1 MKVLLVNGS
10 PHLKGCTYTALNAVA
25 KALNEDGVE
34 TEIINVGKTNSGCMG
49 CGYCYKEGKC
59 VNNSDCVN
67 EVIAR
72 LDEFDGFVFGSPV
85 HYASASGAITCF
97 MDRLF
102 YAGSKSLKYKVGAT
116 VASARRGGTTA
127 TLDQLTKHLTISSM
141 PVASS
146 SYWNIVHGSTPE
158 DVLKDEEG
166 MQTMRNLGHNMAWLL
181 KCIELGKEN
190 GIPHPIPESGNRTN
204 FIR

>member
-10 PHLKGCTYTALNAVA
+10 PHLKGCTYTALNVVA
-25 KALNEDGVE
+25 EALSEEGIE

-49 CGYCYKEGKC
+49 CGYCAKMGKC
-59 VNNSDCVN
+59 VNDTDIVN
-67 EVIAR
+67 EVISR
-72 LDEFDGFVFGSPV
+72 LKEFDGFVFGSPV
-85 HYASASGAITCF
+85 HYASASGAITSF

-102 YAGSKSLKYKVGAT
+102 YAGGKDLKYKVGAT
-116 VASARRGGTTA
+116 IASARRGGTTA

-141 PVASS
+141 PVVSS
-146 SYWNIVHGSTPE
+146 SYWNMVHGSTPE

-166 MQTMRNLGHNMAWLL
+166 IQTMYNLGKNMAWLL

-190 GIPHPIPESGNRTN
+190 GMEHPTPKTGSRTN
-204 FIR
+204 FIK

>member
-1 MKVLLVNGS
+1 MKVLLINGS
-10 PHLKGCTYTALNAVA
+10 PHLKGCTYTALNEVA
-25 KALNEDGVE
+25 KALGEDGVE
-34 TEIINVGKTNSGCMG
+34 TEIINVGKTSSGCMG

-72 LDEFDGFVFGSPV
+72 LDEFDGFIFGSPV
-85 HYASASGAITCF
+85 HYASASGAITAF

-102 YAGSKSLKYKVGAT
+102 YAGSKSLRHKVGAV
-116 VASARRGGTTA
+116 VASARRGGTSA

-141 PVASS
+141 PVVSS
-146 SYWNIVHGSTPE
+146 SYWNMVHGSTPE

-181 KCIELGKEN
+181 KCIALGKEN
-190 GIPHPIPESGNRTN
+190 GIPHPTAETGNRTN

>member
-10 PHLKGCTYTALNAVA
+10 PHKEGCTYTALNEVA
-25 KALNEDGVE
+25 KALNGEGVE
-34 TEIINVGKTNSGCMG
+34 TEFINVGQTKGGCMG
-49 CGYCYKEGKC
+49 CGYCFSAGKC
-59 VNNSDCVN
+59 VNDSDCVN
-67 EVIAR
+67 EVMAR
-72 LDEFDGFVFGSPV
+72 LGEFDGFVFGSPV

-102 YAGSKSLKYKVGAT
+102 YAGSKDLKYKPGAV

-127 TLDQLTKHLTISSM
+127 ALDQLCKHLTISNM
-141 PVASS
+141 PVVSS
-146 SYWNIVHGSTPE
+146 SYWNMVHGSTPE

-166 MQTMRNLGHNMAWLL
+166 MQTMRTLGKNMAWLL
-181 KCIELGKEN
+181 KCIECGKNN
-190 GIPHPIPESGNRTN
+190 GVSVPAPEPRVRTN

>member
-25 KALNEDGVE
+25 EKLNCEGIE
-34 TEIINVGKTNSGCMG
+34 TEIINVAKTSSGCMG
-49 CGYCYKEGKC
+49 CGYCAKMGKC
-59 VNNSDCVN
+59 VNDTDSVN

-72 LDEFDGFVFGSPV
+72 LGEFDGFVFGSPV

-102 YAGSKSLKYKVGAT
+102 YAGGKDLKYKVGAT

-127 TLDQLTKHLTISSM
+127 TLDQLTKHLTISNM
-141 PVASS
+141 PVVSS
-146 SYWNIVHGSTPE
+146 SYWNMVHGSTPE

-166 MQTMRNLGHNMAWLL
+166 IQTMCNLGKNMAWLL
-181 KCIELGKEN
+181 KCIELGKQN
-190 GIPHPIPESGNRTN
+190 GVPHPTPYSGSRTN

>member
-10 PHLKGCTYTALNAVA
+10 PHKEGCTYTALSAVA
-25 KALNEDGVE
+25 NVLNDEGIE
-34 TEIINVGKTNSGCMG
+34 TEIINVSKTNSGCMG
-49 CGYCYKEGKC
+49 CGYCFKMGKC
-59 VNNSDCVN
+59 VNDTDCVN
-67 EVIAR
+67 EVVAR
-72 LDEFDGFVFGSPV
+72 LSEFDGFVFGSPV

-102 YAGSKSLKYKVGAT
+102 YAGGKNLKFKPGAV

-127 TLDQLTKHLTISSM
+127 TLDQLTKHLTISNM
-141 PVASS
+141 PVVSS
-146 SYWNIVHGSTPE
+146 SYWNMVHGSTPE

-166 MQTMRNLGHNMAWLL
+166 MQTMRNLGKNMAWLL

-190 GIPHPIPESGNRTN
+190 GAPHPIPEAKIKTN

>member
-1 MKVLLVNGS
+1 MKVLLINGS
-10 PHLKGCTYTALNAVA
+10 PHKEGCTYTALSTVA
-25 KALNEDGVE
+25 NVLNDEGIE
-34 TEIINVGKTNSGCMG
+34 TEIINVSKTNSGCMG
-49 CGYCYKEGKC
+49 CGYCFKMGKC
-59 VNNSDCVN
+59 VNDSDCVN

-72 LDEFDGFVFGSPV
+72 LNEFDGFVFGSPV

-102 YAGSKSLKYKVGAT
+102 YSGSKDLRYKPGAV

-127 TLDQLTKHLTISSM
+127 ALDQLTKHLTISNM
-141 PVASS
+141 PVVSS
-146 SYWNIVHGSTPE
+146 SYWNMVHGSTPE
-158 DVLKDEEG
+158 DVIRDEEG
-166 MQTMRNLGHNMAWLL
+166 MQTMRNLGKNMAWLL

-190 GIPHPIPESGNRTN
+190 GIPHPTPEAKIKTN

>member
-10 PHLKGCTYTALNAVA
+10 PHKEGCTYTALSAVA
-25 KALNEDGVE
+25 NVLNDEGIE
-34 TEIINVGKTNSGCMG
+34 TEIINVSKTNSGCMG
-49 CGYCYKEGKC
+49 CGYCFKMGKC
-59 VNNSDCVN
+59 VNDTDCVN
-67 EVIAR
+67 EVVAR
-72 LDEFDGFVFGSPV
+72 LSEFDGFVFGSPV

-102 YAGSKSLKYKVGAT
+102 YAGGKNLKFKPGAV

-127 TLDQLTKHLTISSM
+127 TLDQLTKHLTISNM
-141 PVASS
+141 PVVSS
-146 SYWNIVHGSTPE
+146 SYWNMVHGSTPE

-166 MQTMRNLGHNMAWLL
+166 MQTMRNLGKNMAWLL

-190 GIPHPIPESGNRTN
+190 GVPHPIPEAKIKTN

>member
-10 PHLKGCTYTALNAVA
+10 PHLKGCTYTALNEVA
-25 KALNEDGVE
+25 KALNADGIE

-67 EVIAR
+67 EVVAR

-102 YAGSKSLKYKVGAT
+102 YAGGKNLKYKVGAT

-141 PVASS
+141 PVVSS

-190 GIPHPIPESGNRTN
+190 GIPHPIAESGNRTN

>member
-10 PHLKGCTYTALNAVA
+10 PHKEGCTYTALTEVA
-25 KALNEDGVE
+25 KMLNSEGIE
-34 TEIINVGKTNSGCMG
+34 TEIFYAGQTKGGCMG

-59 VNNSDCVN
+59 VNNTDGVN
-67 EVIAR
+67 EIIAR

-85 HYASASGAITCF
+85 HYASASGAITSF

-102 YAGSKSLKYKVGAT
+102 YAGGKNLKYKPGA
-116 VASARRGGTTA
+116 VIASARRGGTTA
-127 TLDQLTKHLTISSM
+127 TLDQLTKHLTISNM
-141 PVASS
+141 PVVSS
-146 SYWNIVHGSTPE
+146 SYWNMVHGSSPQ

-166 MQTMRNLGHNMAWLL
+166 IQTMHNLGKNMAWLL
-181 KCIELGKEN
+181 KCIELGKNN
-190 GIPHPIPESGNRTN
+190 GVPHPTPQSGSRTN

>member
-10 PHLKGCTYTALNAVA
+10 PHKEGCTYTALAEVA
-25 KALNEDGVE
+25 KALNSENIE
-34 TEIINVGKTNSGCMG
+34 TEIINVSATKGGCMG
-49 CGYCYKEGKC
+49 CGYCFKAGKC
-59 VNNSDCVN
+59 VNDSDCVN

-72 LDEFDGFVFGSPV
+72 LEKFDGFVFGSPV

-102 YAGSKSLKYKVGAT
+102 YAGGKNLKYKPGAV

-141 PVASS
+141 PVVSS
-146 SYWNIVHGSTPE
+146 SYWNMVHGSTPE
-158 DVLKDEEG
+158 DVLCDEEG
-166 MQTMRNLGHNMAWLL
+166 IQTMHNLGKNMAWLL

-190 GIPHPIPESGNRTN
+190 GVPHPIPESGLRTN

>member
-10 PHLKGCTYTALNAVA
+10 PHKEGCTYTALSCVA
-25 KALNEDGVE
+25 KALNEDGIE
-34 TEIINVGKTNSGCMG
+34 TEIINVSKTNSGCMG
-49 CGYCYKEGKC
+49 CGYCFKMGKC
-59 VNNSDCVN
+59 VNDTDIVN
-67 EVIAR
+67 ETIAR
-72 LDEFDGFVFGSPV
+72 LNEFDGFVFGSPV

-102 YAGSKSLKYKVGAT
+102 YSGSKDLRYKVGAV

-127 TLDQLTKHLTISSM
+127 TLDQLTKHLTISNM
-141 PVASS
+141 PVVSS
-146 SYWNIVHGSTPE
+146 SYWNMVHGSTPE

-166 MQTMRNLGHNMAWLL
+166 MQTMRTLGHNMAWLL

-190 GIPHPIPESGNRTN
+190 GVSHPAPEAKIKTN

>member
-1 MKVLLVNGS
+1 MKVLLINGS
-10 PHLKGCTYTALNAVA
+10 PHLKGCTYTALRAVA
-25 KALNEDGVE
+25 QALNEDGVE
-34 TEIINVGKTNSGCMG
+34 TEIINVSKTSSGCMG
-49 CGYCYKEGKC
+49 CGYCAKMGKC
-59 VNNSDCVN
+59 VNDTDIVN
-67 EVIAR
+67 ETIAR
-72 LDEFDGFVFGSPV
+72 LGEFDGFVFGSPV

-102 YAGSKSLKYKVGAT
+102 YAGGKDLKYKLGAV

-141 PVASS
+141 PVVSS
-146 SYWNIVHGSTPE
+146 SYWNMVHGSTPE

-166 MQTMRNLGHNMAWLL
+166 MQTMYNLGHNMAWLL
-181 KCIELGKEN
+181 KCIELGKEHSV
-190 GIPHPIPESGNRTN
+190 PHPTPITGSRTN

>member
-1 MKVLLVNGS
+1 MKVLLINGS
-10 PHLKGCTYTALNAVA
+10 AHKEGCTYTALNEVA
-25 KALNEDGVE
+25 KVLNSENIE
-34 TEIINVGKTNSGCMG
+34 TEIINVSTTKGGCMG
-49 CGYCYKEGKC
+49 CGYCSKAGKC
-59 VNNSDCVN
+59 VNDSDSVNS
-67 EVIAR
+67 VIAR
-72 LDEFDGFVFGSPV
+72 LCEFDGFVFGSPV

-102 YAGSKSLKYKVGAT
+102 YAGGKGLKYKPGAV

-127 TLDQLTKHLTISSM
+127 TLDQLTKHLTISNM
-141 PVASS
+141 PVVSS
-146 SYWNIVHGSTPE
+146 SYWNMVHGSTPE

-166 MQTMRNLGHNMAWLL
+166 MQTMRNLGKNMAWLL

-190 GIPHPIPESGNRTN
+190 GVPHPTPESGSRTN